1 MIQIAWP
8 WMAAAAPLPWLHYR
22 LRRMAQPGGMALYL
36 PFAEALGGVTGPT
49 AARRRARAWLFAL
62 LWMLLIVAAMRPQWL
77 GDPLPAPTTGRRI
90 ILAVDVSGSMNTR
103 DMANNAS
110 RLQVVQ
116 QVAGEFIDGRQGDQI
131 GLILFGTQPYIQAP
145 LTPDLPTVHR
155 FLDEAQVGFAGTE
168 TAIGDAIGMAIKR
181 LRAEAA
187 ASAESSAGVEAAAG
201 AGAAAGAEPPAA
213 SGAGRTVLILLT
225 DGESNAGVLQPL
237 QAARFAA
244 QEGLHIYTIGVGAAA
259 TGGFF
264 GFSGN
269 NDLDEGALK
278 AIAKETGGKYFR
290 ATDARALQAVYAEID
305 RLEPVAGREQ
315 WLRPADEWF
324 PYPLAAAL
332 LLSIPAAWFGA
343 RAWT

>member
-1 MIQIAWP
+1 
-8 WMAAAAPLPWLHYR
+8 
-22 LRRMAQPGGMALYL
+22 
-36 PFAEALGGVTGPT
+36 
-49 AARRRARAWLFAL
+49 
-62 LWMLLIVAAMRPQWL
+62 
-77 GDPLPAPTTGRRI
+77 
-90 ILAVDVSGSMNTR
+90 MNTR

-131 GLILFGTQPYIQAP
+131 GLILFGTQPYVQAP

-155 FLDEAQVGFAGTE
+155 FLNEAQVGFAGTE

-187 ASAESSAGVEAAAG
+187 AAPEKS
-201 AGAAAGAEPPAA
+201 GAAD
-213 SGAGRTVLILLT
+213 AGRTVLILLT
-225 DGESNAGVLQPL
+225 DGESNAGTIQPL

-244 QEGLHIYTIGVGAAA
+244 QAGLHIYTIGVGAAA

-264 GFSGN
+264 GMSGN
-269 NDLDEGALK
+269 NDLDEGTLK
-278 AIAKETGGKYFR
+278 AIAEATGGKYFR
-290 ATDARALQAVYAEID
+290 ATDARALQAVYSEID
-305 RLEPVAGREQ
+305 RLEPVAGHEQ
-315 WLRPADEWF
+315 WLRPTDEWF

-332 LLSIPAAWFGA
+332 LLSLPAVWFGA

>member
-22 LRRMAQPGGMALYL
+22 WRRMAQAGGMALYL
-36 PFAEALGGVTGPT
+36 PFADALRAAPAPVAT
-49 AARRRARAWLFAL
+49 AQRVRGWLFAL
-62 LWMLLIVAAMRPQWL
+62 LWLLLIGAAVRPQWL

-131 GLILFGTQPYIQAP
+131 GLILFGTQPYVQAP
-145 LTPDLPTVHR
+145 LTPDLATVHR
-155 FLDEAQVGFAGTE
+155 FLNESQVGFAGTE

-187 ASAESSAGVEAAAG
+187 AAPEKSAAAD
-201 AGAAAGAEPPAA
+201 
-213 SGAGRTVLILLT
+213 AGRTVLILLT
-225 DGESNAGVLQPL
+225 DGESNAGTIQPL

-244 QEGLHIYTIGVGAAA
+244 QAGLHIYTIGVGAAA

-264 GFSGN
+264 GMSGN
-269 NDLDEGALK
+269 NDLDEATLK
-278 AIAKETGGKYFR
+278 AIANETGGKYFR
-290 ATDARALQAVYAEID
+290 ATDARALQAVYSEID
-305 RLEPVAGREQ
+305 RLEPVAGRDQ
-315 WLRPADEWF
+315 WLRPTDEWF

-332 LLSIPAAWFGA
+332 LLSLPAVWFGA

>member
-22 LRRMAQPGGMALYL
+22 LRRSAQPGGMALYL
-36 PFAEALGGVTGPT
+36 PFAEALGGATGPT
-49 AARRRARAWLFAL
+49 AATRRVRAWLFAL
-62 LWMLLIVAAMRPQWL
+62 LWLLLVVAAMRPQWL

-187 ASAESSAGVEAAAG
+187 ASTESSPGGEAP
-201 AGAAAGAEPPAA
+201 AGAAPAAGTEPPAA

-264 GFSGN
+264 GLSGN

-343 RAWT
+343 RAWN